1 MGREMRVMSKPSNMP
16 KENEARCATD
26 TASHPVT
33 VLPGVGPVR
42 AKAYLRLGIET
53 CDDLVYHFPRGYENR
68 GDVKLLS
75 ETPDAAKTPERAA
88 VMLTVAT
95 EPKMTMIRRG
105 MTLLRFRAYDESGTA
120 EITYFNQN
128 YLRDA
133 FELGREYR
141 FYGKIVH
148 PQTARGKYTLSSP
161 AYEPIPEDGAELP
174 PFYPVYP
181 LSEGL
186 SMGTVQR
193 DIGNALE
200 RVLPTLADPLPE
212 ELRQKNRLCTLSY
225 AIRNIQRPTDFH
237 SLAAAKRRL
246 VFDEFFSFSLAMA
259 MGSTKRVRTGA
270 PALTAAP
277 LERLYQLLPYR
288 LTGAQERSIDE
299 IRSDMAK
306 ETPMNRILVGDVGS
320 GKTIVSAAAILIALA
335 SGKQAAMMAPTE
347 ILARQHYAEL
357 SGYFEAL
364 GFRVALLTG
373 ATTAAEKRRIYA
385 GLAAESS
392 LDRIDLVVG
401 THALLSD
408 GVEFVAPGLV
418 VTDEQHRFGVEQRAT
433 LARKSKNAHLLVMSA
448 TPIPR
453 SLALVLYGDLDVS
466 RIDEM
471 PPGRQKVETFAVDER
486 YRERLNRFIEKQV
499 SLGGLIY
506 VVCPSIEERASEE
519 DTEGSDLTLSSV
531 SERCD
536 GWETHE
542 RDYPLKSAVTYA
554 KTLQAALPDIPVALM
569 HGKMKPKEKDAVMAA
584 FISGETKVLVSTTV
598 IEVGVNVPAA
608 TLMIIENA
616 DRFGLSQLHQLRG
629 RVGRGKAQSY
639 CVLVSEASRASAEGC
654 EPSAAYERL
663 RTLCENHDGFLIAEK
678 DLALRGPGDFFGQMV
693 EGNGGI
699 RQSGGLRFRL
709 ADLATDSTLLTAAA
723 EGAKAILSED
733 PMLESHPA
741 LKSLVSRYR
750 VREAETIN

>member
-1 MGREMRVMSKPSNMP
+1 MSKKSSLPQ
-16 KENEARCATD
+16 ENKPCRGET
-26 TASHPVT
+26 TALPVT

-53 CDDLVYHFPRGYENR
+53 CDDLIYHFPRGYENR

-75 ETPDAAKTPERAA
+75 ETPDGAKTPERAA
-88 VMLTVAT
+88 VVLTIAT
-95 EPKMTMIRRG
+95 EPKQTMVRRG
-105 MTLLRFRAYDESGTA
+105 MTLIRFRAYDESGTA

-128 YLRDA
+128 YLRDV

-148 PQTARGKYTLSSP
+148 PQTARGKYTMSSP
-161 AYEPIPEDGAELP
+161 AYDIVPENGASLP

-193 DIGNALE
+193 DVGNALT
-200 RVLPTLADPLPE
+200 RILPTLSDPLPE

-225 AIRNIQRPTDFH
+225 AIRNIQRPTDFV

-246 VFDEFFSFSLAMA
+246 VFDEFFSFSLAMT
-259 MGSTKRVRTGA
+259 MGSSRRTRSGA
-270 PALTAAP
+270 PVLTAAP
-277 LERLYQLLPYR
+277 LERLYELLPYR

-299 IRSDMAK
+299 IRADLAR

-320 GKTIVSAAAILIALA
+320 GKTVVAAAAILIALA
-335 SGKQAAMMAPTE
+335 SGRQAALMAPTE

-357 SGYFEAL
+357 SGYFETL

-373 ATTAAEKRRIYA
+373 ATTASEKKKIYA
-385 GLAAESS
+385 GLTAESP

-418 VTDEQHRFGVEQRAT
+418 VTDEQHRFGVEQRAI

-471 PPGRQKVETFAVDER
+471 PPGRQRVETFMVDER

-499 SLGGLIY
+499 SLGGQVY
-506 VVCPSIEERASEE
+506 VVCPSIEEHVSEE
-519 DTEGSDLTLSSV
+519 DTGESDLSLSSI
-531 SERCD
+531 SERCGD
-536 GWETHE
+536 MEMHE
-542 RDYPLKSAVTYA
+542 CDYPLKSAVTYSE
-554 KTLQAALPDIPVALM
+554 TLRTALPNIPVALM
-569 HGKMKPKEKDAVMAA
+569 HGKMKPKEKDAVMASFA
-584 FISGETKVLVSTTV
+584 SGETKVLVSTTV

-629 RVGRGKAQSY
+629 RVGRGRMKSY
-639 CVLVSEASRASAEGC
+639 CILVSEASRASVGGC
-654 EPSAAYERL
+654 EPSPAYERL

-678 DLALRGPGDFFGQMV
+678 DLSLRGPGDFFGQMA
-693 EGNGGI
+693 EGNDGI

-733 PMLESHPA
+733 PTLENHPA
-741 LKSLVSRYR
+741 LGALVSRYR